1 MEGFIEEGQ
10 EEASEVAHSL
20 TLSFQLEEVE
30 EVGNLQVEALM
41 VPEEVVDNQI

>member
-20 TLSFQLEEVE
+20 SLNFQLEEVE
-30 EVGNLQVEALM
+30 EVANPQGEAVM